1 MEYLFAILCF
11 LFFFGLIFLLK
22 FFKKSGF
29 KTYILAILFS
39 LKLIGGLSLYL
50 IYTYYYDSETSDIHK
65 YYRGGCV
72 LHSATKQSY
81 ADYFRLVSG
90 VQGKNENLQK
100 YYDQT
105 EHWTRPY
112 SYGLFNDSRTV
123 MRFNALLC
131 LVSKGNIYIHL
142 IVMAFMSFL
151 GAFAL
156 FKAIEKLTGLN
167 KYLNLIASFLIPS
180 CLFWTSGLL
189 KEGLVMFALGFAIYY
204 MVKIY
209 FKFKISDFLL
219 FLLFLFLIG
228 ISKIYVLPAL
238 LPMIILFF
246 VGKKFKDKGKILSL
260 IFISLICFLAVV
272 FSDKVF
278 SYDVL
283 SAVAGKQNDFI
294 SSSQLGEGVGS
305 NFELTRLEPNLKSF
319 MKIIPEGLANS
330 FFRPFFNEI
339 NSVFLLL
346 AFLEVLFLVFTFI
359 ISIVFFKKPEAN
371 KLLFVLFSL
380 GFVIYLFVLIGV
392 ITPNSGAI
400 VRYRSIG
407 LPFLYAMLF
416 CFWDLKRI
424 KKLLLK
430 S

>member
-1 MEYLFAILCF
+1 
-11 LFFFGLIFLLK
+11 
-22 FFKKSGF
+22 
-29 KTYILAILFS
+29 
-39 LKLIGGLSLYL
+39 
-50 IYTYYYDSETSDIHK
+50 
-65 YYRGGCV
+65 
-72 LHSATKQSY
+72 
-81 ADYFRLVSG
+81 
-90 VQGKNENLQK
+90 
-100 YYDQT
+100 
-105 EHWTRPY
+105 
-112 SYGLFNDSRTV
+112 
-123 MRFNALLC
+123 
-131 LVSKGNIYIHL
+131 
-142 IVMAFMSFL
+142 
-151 GAFAL
+151 
-156 FKAIEKLTGLN
+156 
-167 KYLNLIASFLIPS
+167 
-180 CLFWTSGLL
+180 
-189 KEGLVMFALGFAIYY
+189 
-204 MVKIY
+204 
-209 FKFKISDFLL
+209 
-219 FLLFLFLIG
+219 
-228 ISKIYVLPAL
+228 
-238 LPMIILFF
+238 MIILFF

-430 S
+430 SLNKIN